1 PRRCSP
7 AAWCAGSSSGV
18 RRPGNSRSRRSSPGR
33 ECCSRAASSRAAPS
47 AGSCSRRSRACW
59 ARRTRLPR
67 RRRCS
72 GRSATSPT
80 RISSPTVCSWASAC
94 SSTESACGSSDDRDG
109 PVGAQHAGG
118 WPVEVDVDRVAHLRP
133 DVLIGQS
140 VCDVCAVGEGEL
152 ARVVATLMPTPWVVS
167 LHAHTVDEMFQDIRT
182 VGEALE
188 LRDEAEELEAGLRY
202 RLRRLAAQAQ
212 RPGNVG
218 AQHAAPLRK
227 PGVLVL
233 EWLDPPYVA
242 GHWVPELVAL
252 AGGQDV
258 GSAPGE
264 RSRARPWE
272 ELAALAPDVVVV
284 ALCGFD
290 IPRAQAELGAVTDGA
305 ARTLL
310 GRRVEFLDGNA
321 YTSRPGPR
329 LVDAAETLA

>member
-1 PRRCSP
+1 MRIVSLLP
-7 AAWCAGSSSGV
+7 AATEIVAALGAVGRLVGVSHECDFPPEVSSLPRVTRTSIDPALPSGAID
-18 RRPGNSRSRRSSPGR
+18 
-33 ECCSRAASSRAAPS
+33 RAMAE
-47 AGSCSRRSRACW
+47 
-59 ARRTRLPR
+59 ARR
-67 RRRCS
+67 
-72 GRSATSPT
+72 
-80 RISSPTVCSWASAC
+80 
-94 SSTESACGSSDDRDG
+94 
-109 PVGAQHAGG
+109 AGVS
-118 WPVEVDVDRVAHLRP
+118 PVEVDIDLVAHLRP

-152 ARVVATLMPTPWVVS
+152 ARVVATLIPTPWVVT
-167 LHAHTVDEMFQDIRT
+167 LHAHTLDEMFLDIRK

-202 RLRRLAAQAQ
+202 RLRRVAAQAQ
-212 RPGNVG
+212 GSGNAG
-218 AQHAAPLRK
+218 AQHAAPLPK
-227 PGVLVL
+227 PRVLVL

-272 ELAALAPDVVVV
+272 DLAALAPDVVVV

-290 IPRAQAELGAVTDGA
+290 IPRAQTELGAVTDAA

-329 LVDAAETLA
+329 LVDAAETLARLIRS

>member
-1 PRRCSP
+1 MRVVSLLP
-7 AAWCAGSSSGV
+7 AATEIVAALGAVGRLVGV
-18 RRPGNSRSRRSSPGR
+18 SHECDFPPEVRSLPRVT
-33 ECCSRAASSRAAPS
+33 
-47 AGSCSRRSRACW
+47 
-59 ARRTRLPR
+59 RTRIDPALP
-67 RRRCS
+67 S
-72 GRSATSPT
+72 GA
-80 RISSPTVCSWASAC
+80 I
-94 SSTESACGSSDDRDG
+94 DRAM
-109 PVGAQHAGG
+109 VEAKRAGVP
-118 WPVEVDVDRVAHLRP
+118 PVEVDVDLVAHLRP

-140 VCDVCAVGEGEL
+140 VCDVCAVGPGEL
-152 ARVVATLMPTPWVVS
+152 ARVVTTLIPTPWVVT
-167 LHAHTVDEMFQDIRT
+167 LHAHTLDEVLLDIRR

-188 LRDEAEELEAGLRY
+188 LRDEADELDAGLRY
-202 RLRRLAAQAQ
+202 RLRRVGARVQRSGPVAAQ
-212 RPGNVG
+212 P
-218 AQHAAPLRK
+218 AAPRQK
-227 PGVLVL
+227 PRVLVL

-264 RSRARPWE
+264 RSRTRPWE
-272 ELAALAPDVVVV
+272 ELTALGPDLVVV

-329 LVDAAETLA
+329 LVDAAETLARLIRG

>member
-1 PRRCSP
+1 MRVVSLLP
-7 AAWCAGSSSGV
+7 AATEMVAALGAVGRLVGV
-18 RRPGNSRSRRSSPGR
+18 SHECDFPPEVRSLPRVT
-33 ECCSRAASSRAAPS
+33 
-47 AGSCSRRSRACW
+47 
-59 ARRTRLPR
+59 RTRIDPALP
-67 RRRCS
+67 S
-72 GRSATSPT
+72 GA
-80 RISSPTVCSWASAC
+80 I
-94 SSTESACGSSDDRDG
+94 DR
-109 PVGAQHAGG
+109 AMAEAKRAGVS
-118 WPVEVDVDRVAHLRP
+118 PVEVDVNLVAHLRP

-152 ARVVATLMPTPWVVS
+152 ARVVATLIPTPWVVT
-167 LHAHTVDEMFQDIRT
+167 LHAHALDEVFLDIRR

-188 LRDEAEELEAGLRY
+188 LRDEAEELDAGLRY
-202 RLRRLAAQAQ
+202 RLRRLQTRA
-212 RPGNVG
+212 RESGNVG
-218 AQHAAPLRK
+218 AQHAAPR
-227 PGVLVL
+227 VLVL

-258 GSAPGE
+258 GSTPGE

-272 ELAALAPDVVVV
+272 DLAALAPDVVVV

-290 IPRAQAELGAVTDGA
+290 IPRAQTELGAVTDAA

-329 LVDAAETLA
+329 LVDAAETLARLIRG